1 MADIDWL
8 PPAKL
13 REHYVDPVAVDAQDA
28 QRVLYLAVITG
39 QVRSRCKGHILRLD
53 QIGAMRDINPFSL
66 PPDCVIR
73 RKAATDSDAIRPSIP
88 TEVGRPYRSKP
99 ATLVRPV

>member
-1 MADIDWL
+1 MAG
-8 PPAKL
+8 A
-13 REHYVDPVAVDAQDA
+13 A
-28 QRVLYLAVITG
+28 
-39 QVRSRCKGHILRLD
+39 HIV
-53 QIGAMRDINPFSL
+53 
-66 PPDCVIR
+66 CVIR